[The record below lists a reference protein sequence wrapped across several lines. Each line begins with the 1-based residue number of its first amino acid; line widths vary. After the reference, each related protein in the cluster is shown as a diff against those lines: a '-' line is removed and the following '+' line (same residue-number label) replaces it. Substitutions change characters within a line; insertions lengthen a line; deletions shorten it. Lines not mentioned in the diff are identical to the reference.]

1 MNYYGTWRLQIWII
15 EIERRVNFAQNV
27 FQNFLKNEKKQYSTE
42 LLISEDNYRTKMP
55 ILAVSAGY

>member
-27 FQNFLKNEKKQYSTE
+27 FRVFAE
-42 LLISEDNYRTKMP
+42 LLFEHFQ
-55 ILAVSAGY
+55 LAVEVDRSDSISDLD

>member
-27 FQNFLKNEKKQYSTE
+27 FQNFLKKWKETVE
-42 LLISEDNYRTKMP
+42 LLISDDNCRTQMP